1 MINSVRNKML
11 VSFFAILIL
20 MGGSALY
27 NYWKLEEI
35 DQSYDRLFHEQV
47 EKQRIIEALAK
58 NVNTQRLSVF
68 AYIVLGDEQL
78 YENLE
83 PLHQQYQELEKQYL
97 GVTSS
102 SQEAEG
108 LQNLNVIYTAY
119 REVISDALIAKK
131 ANQNYL
137 TLLRSEGARI
147 DTDFQKEVDQL
158 REIQMEQVDKQ
169 LEKTRQMVL
178 NARTFI
184 AIISTLITM
193 VAISLSILM
202 ANHLSRPIRQLK
214 KATQEMATGNL
225 TDVKLVEGNRDEIGD
240 LARSFQDMK
249 EKLRKL
255 VKHMQEQIEEVFAF
269 SQEVTSTTQQVRN
282 AAQQIVE
289 RVEEV
294 AHNARQ
300 AENYSQESLSGMEGV
315 ERDLHAAV
323 SSTKAIVVMARTLHT
338 STVQG
343 QEEID
348 HAMKQMT
355 RAGSTMQ
362 DSSQYVS
369 HLEERAAQIG
379 EIVNVISQ
387 ISSQTNLLALNA
399 TIEAARAGEHGR
411 GFAVVA
417 QEVRTLAEG
426 TQRAT
431 EEISQLITVTQEDMQ
446 AASVGM
452 NRGLSEV
459 MHGERILHQA
469 TDVLMSIYAGI
480 QNIVQQIEEI
490 ASTISGVAD
499 VTTDVKYTIAETA
512 RQSVESSLHMEE
524 VTSFVQEQ
532 LAVMEEI
539 AQSTTALNHLIKETE
554 EIIHHFRID

>member
-1 MINSVRNKML
+1 ML

-459 MHGERILHQA
+459 MQGERILHQA

>member
-459 MHGERILHQA
+459 MQGERILHQA